1 VQPFKQ
7 MRGDAMVDSEL
18 FEVGGH
24 IVATRGDF
32 ANTSPHLRWE
42 LQEVMSRVR
51 PDDLSTAEIS
61 SLLAILVPAHSRVI
75 GRPTGPPPLRILGII

>member
-1 VQPFKQ
+1 MK
-7 MRGDAMVDSEL
+7 GEAMVDSEF
-18 FEVGGH
+18 FEVGEREH
-24 IVATRGDF
+24 IVATREDF

>member
-1 VQPFKQ
+1 
-7 MRGDAMVDSEL
+7 MLDSEL
-18 FEVGGH
+18 FEVVKH
-24 IVATRGDF
+24 IVATGDV
-32 ANTSPHLRWE
+32 AGTSPHLRWE

-75 GRPTGPPPLRILGII
+75 GRLTGPPPLRSLGVIWTSRFDHSRF